1 MHMIGKGKA
10 YMELL
15 ARIIQF
21 VFPLN
26 SQLSFVPTSEVHLHS
41 YSIHTYII
49 SCMHSVFSDARM
61 LAHNPFLHDV
71 CMCIGKATN
80 PTEGRRK

>member
-26 SQLSFVPTSEVHLHS
+26 SQLSFVPTSEVHLRS

-49 SCMHSVFSDARM
+49 
-61 LAHNPFLHDV
+61 
-71 CMCIGKATN
+71 
-80 PTEGRRK
+80 